1 MAESPRS
8 STQAPPRAVAESS
21 ARALPTQ
28 LSALAAR
35 NFQYL
40 LAGTVLSQ
48 TGQWMQQ
55 VALGWLVLDLTG
67 SAFYLGLAGFLRSI
81 PQLFLSLPGGILA
94 DRVDRG
100 KLLGISQGFA
110 AAFALVLAIL
120 VSTGTVRIW
129 HVMVLTFLSGSA
141 MALIF
146 PVRQALV
153 PDVVP
158 RQNLA
163 NAVALTSAG
172 NNVTRMAGPALAG
185 VLIGFLGTAA
195 CFFLQA
201 GGLILALWTSL
212 AIRVPPRRDPGPG
225 AVARRSP
232 VDDLKE
238 AYQYIRRSPTIST
251 LLAAAAIPTLFGMPY
266 ISFLPVFARDFGI
279 GASGLGLLMMC
290 SGVGSVAGSIGFTM
304 AGNFRRKGA
313 VQITCIALF
322 GLSLVAFSLVSW
334 LPGALALLAC
344 AGISSSV
351 YMATNMTLLQTL
363 APAELR
369 GRIISVYMLSWGLL
383 PLGTLPLG
391 AIADHLGAPVAVA
404 LGGGLC
410 ALFALGLRIR
420 QPGIM
425 SIE

>member
-1 MAESPRS
+1 MSSRS
-8 STQAPPRAVAESS
+8 F
-21 ARALPTQ
+21 Q
-28 LSALAAR
+28 L
-35 NFQYL
+35 L

-100 KLLGISQGFA
+100 KLLGTAQGFA
-110 AAFALVLAIL
+110 ALFSLILAFLV
-120 VSTGTVRIW
+120 VTGAVQIW
-129 HVMVLTFLSGSA
+129 HVLVLTFLSGSA
-141 MALIF
+141 MAMIF

-158 RQNLA
+158 RKDLA
-163 NAVALTSAG
+163 NAVALTSSG
-172 NNVTRMAGPALAG
+172 NNVTRMVGPALAG
-185 VLIGFLGTAA
+185 VLIGIVGIAA
-195 CFFLQA
+195 CFFVQA
-201 GGLILALWTSL
+201 GGLLLALWTSL
-212 AIRVPPRRDPGPG
+212 ALRLAPRVSAG
-225 AVARRSP
+225 AQATGSRSP
-232 VDDLKE
+232 VDDLRE
-238 AYQYIRRSPTIST
+238 AYHYIRGNSAIAS

-266 ISFLPVFARDFGI
+266 MSFLPVFARDFGI
-279 GASGLGLLMMC
+279 GASGLGVLMMAA
-290 SGVGSVAGSIGFTM
+290 GMGSVAGSIGFTM

-313 VQITCIALF
+313 VQVTCIGLF
-322 GLSLVAFSLVSW
+322 GLSLLAFSFVSW

-344 AGISSSV
+344 AGVSSSV

-369 GRIISVYMLSWGLL
+369 GRIISVYMLSWGLM

-391 AIADHLGAPVAVA
+391 AIADSFGAPLAVA

-410 ALFALGLRIR
+410 ALFALAMRIL
-420 QPGIM
+420 QPGILAL
-425 SIE
+425 E

>member
-1 MAESPRS
+1 M
-8 STQAPPRAVAESS
+8 S
-21 ARALPTQ
+21 ARGFQ
-28 LSALAAR
+28 L
-35 NFQYL
+35 L

-48 TGQWMQQ
+48 TGQWMQT

-100 KLLGISQGFA
+100 KLLGTAQGFA
-110 AAFALVLAIL
+110 ALFTLILAVLVATGAVQTWHVLA
-120 VSTGTVRIW
+120 
-129 HVMVLTFLSGSA
+129 LTFLSGSA
-141 MALIF
+141 MAMIF

-158 RQNLA
+158 RKDLA
-163 NAVALTSAG
+163 NAVALSSAG

-185 VLIGFLGTAA
+185 VLIGLVGIAA

-201 GGLILALWTSL
+201 AGLLLALWTSL
-212 AIRVPPRRDPGPG
+212 AIRMPPRTSAGPQAVRGRGPG
-225 AVARRSP
+225 E
-232 VDDLKE
+232 DLRE
-238 AYQYIRRSPTIST
+238 AYQYIRRSPAIAS

-266 ISFLPVFARDFGI
+266 VSFLPVFARDFGI
-279 GASGLGLLMMC
+279 GASGLGLLMMAA
-290 SGVGSVAGSIGFTM
+290 GIGSVAGSIGFTM

-313 VQITCIALF
+313 VQVTCISLF
-322 GLSLVAFSLVSW
+322 GLSLLAFSFVSW

-344 AGISSSV
+344 VGISSSV
-351 YMATNMTLLQTL
+351 YMATNMTLLQTMV
-363 APAELR
+363 PAELR
-369 GRIISVYMLSWGLL
+369 GRIISVYMLSWGLM

-391 AIADHLGAPVAVA
+391 AIADHFGAPVAVA

-410 ALFALGLRIR
+410 ALFAVALRIR
-420 QPGIM
+420 QPGILAL
-425 SIE
+425 E

>member
-1 MAESPRS
+1 MS
-8 STQAPPRAVAESS
+8 S
-21 ARALPTQ
+21 
-28 LSALAAR
+28 R

-40 LAGTVLSQ
+40 LAGTLLSQ

-94 DRVDRG
+94 DRMDRG
-100 KLLGISQGFA
+100 RLLAVAQGFA
-110 AAFALVLAIL
+110 AFFALLMAIL
-120 VSTGTVRIW
+120 VSTGLIQIW
-129 HVMVLTFLSGSA
+129 HVLVLTFLSGSS

-153 PDVVP
+153 PDVVERKLLP
-158 RQNLA
+158 
-163 NAVALTSAG
+163 NAVALNSSG

-185 VLIGFLGTAA
+185 VLIGLVGIAA

-201 GGLILALWTSL
+201 GGLLLALWTSV
-212 AIRVPPRRDPGPG
+212 AIRLPARTRDAAAP
-225 AVARRSP
+225 VRSP
-232 VDDLKE
+232 LQDLVE
-238 AYQYIRRSPTIST
+238 AYQYIRGNRAIAS

-279 GASGLGLLMMC
+279 GASGLGVLMMA
-290 SGVGSVAGSIGFTM
+290 SGVGSVAGSVGFTM

-313 VQITCIALF
+313 VQLAGIGMF
-322 GLSLVAFSLVSW
+322 GLSLLAFSFVPW

-363 APAELR
+363 APAALR
-369 GRIISVYMLSWGLL
+369 GRIISVYMLSWGLM

-391 AIADHLGAPVAVA
+391 VVADHFGAPVSVA

-410 ALFALGLRIR
+410 ALFALGLRLL
-420 QPGIM
+420 QP
-425 SIE
+425 SILELE